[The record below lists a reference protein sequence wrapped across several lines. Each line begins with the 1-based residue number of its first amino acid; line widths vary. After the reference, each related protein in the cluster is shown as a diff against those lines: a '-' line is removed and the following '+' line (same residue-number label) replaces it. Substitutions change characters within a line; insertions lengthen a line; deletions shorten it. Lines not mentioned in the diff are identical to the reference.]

1 MKSVNRAAKVRK
13 SEAVKGA
20 SFTQKTSIVKTD
32 FSHKKSPQ
40 KHSLNQFKVS
50 IYLHPQKK

>member
-13 SEAVKGA
+13 SKGVKGA
-20 SFTQKTSIVKTD
+20 SFTQKPTSQKPHFVYLQ
-32 FSHKKSPQ
+32 SPQ
-40 KHSLNQFKVS
+40 KHSHNQFKLG